1 MTSAGRFTILQVKV
15 SFRRERK
22 GRIATAGG
30 TGKPAG
36 NERTGEQKR
45 NKRNRTRT
53 EGRRLC
59 RSWRPAAAA
68 PRGEDHRQRNQSGS
82 GGRSCGDPG
91 ADARAVRSCG
101 KCTRRADSLAP
112 SADQTAGSRSD
123 THGTEKHNR
132 EQWQQDGH
140 ERQAGE
146 QLRKIR
152 QEPNATSSGNR
163 SEQPGGAGEDHRRT
177 RSEEPKTPKRREKAE
192 SRIKHR
198 RPNRRPRTVTAA
210 AMPTATRL
218 FDSF

>member
-30 TGKPAG
+30 TRKPAG

-68 PRGEDHRQRNQSGS
+68 
-82 GGRSCGDPG
+82 GDPG

-112 SADQTAGSRSD
+112 SADQTAGSQSD

-163 SEQPGGAGEDHRRT
+163 SDRK
-177 RSEEPKTPKRREKAE
+177 S
-192 SRIKHR
+192 
-198 RPNRRPRTVTAA
+198 VV
-210 AMPTATRL
+210 
-218 FDSF
+218 

>member
-1 MTSAGRFTILQVKV
+1 MPQLEEPGNPQGLNGRENKSGINGTERGRRGGGFAG
-15 SFRRERK
+15 
-22 GRIATAGG
+22 AGG
-30 TGKPAG
+30 QRQRNHA
-36 NERTGEQKR
+36 ERITDRETK
-45 NKRNRTRT
+45 
-53 EGRRLC
+53 
-59 RSWRPAAAA
+59 AAAA
-68 PRGEDHRQRNQSGS
+68 
-82 GGRSCGDPG
+82 GDPG

-177 RSEEPKTPKRREKAE
+177 QSEEPKTPKRREKAE